1 MIFPEKTNKVNS
13 STSKLMRNNTDFSNT
28 DKMIMSLTRLDTNFL
43 SQRDNRKDQ
52 IEALVSRTENNTPK
66 IFMQEPAVIQQ
77 IVMSSTGKATK
88 ELGLFEKGKKSKMV
102 ASTNNL
108 VRRPKTSYYS
118 NKFRRNMASV
128 DYKFKDLGEP
138 TESEIP
144 TFREVVSQ

>member
-1 MIFPEKTNKVNS
+1 
-13 STSKLMRNNTDFSNT
+13 
-28 DKMIMSLTRLDTNFL
+28 
-43 SQRDNRKDQ
+43 
-52 IEALVSRTENNTPK
+52 
-66 IFMQEPAVIQQ
+66 
-77 IVMSSTGKATK
+77 MSSTGKATK

-144 TFREVVSQ
+144 TFREVVS